1 MPQKSSILTKNS
13 SRIKNFALVTLGSS
27 PASGV
32 AVMNIDLF
40 KSMQYKF

>member
-1 MPQKSSILTKNS
+1 MLKKSPILTKNS

-32 AVMNIDLF
+32 AVINIDLF
-40 KSMQYKF
+40 KYMQYKF